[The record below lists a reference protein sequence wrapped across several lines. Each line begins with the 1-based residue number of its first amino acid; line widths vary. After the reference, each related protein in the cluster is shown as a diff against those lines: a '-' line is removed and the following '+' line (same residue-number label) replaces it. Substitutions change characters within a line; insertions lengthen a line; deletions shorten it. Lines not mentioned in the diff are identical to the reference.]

1 MKGFQ
6 IYEPTMYYT
15 SMSHLTPKIII
26 IIIIIQTFHTAIQK
40 ISSAIRAHNQRKT
53 KQKKENGLNKN
64 HRKVAKYETL
74 Q

>member
-26 IIIIIQTFHTAIQK
+26 IIIIQTFHTAIQK
-40 ISSAIRAHNQRKT
+40 ISSAIRAHNQTKT